1 MARWNAYFCRQ
12 KMTYRLNFV
21 SRLPRKACVRL
32 VYLNLKIGN
41 DSYHPLEL
49 QDEFLEDRWVWAN
62 TITEPMLSSPDD
74 YVILSLGLL
83 NYQVRSMDVHLEDQP
98 SGCLA
103 NLKSTHQNMAVGRML
118 LENVTIESRSADQL
132 SRKREVVCVA
142 MIDEYEGYRGI
153 AYRCCNVLTML
164 RTDQSNGRSEIQCD
178 LVVKRSDEWMNMFK
192 IVLTVACLLITGYLP
207 ALLLALPDCVFSVQY
222 V

>member
-1 MARWNAYFCRQ
+1 MDLNAVFSTALLLHFLIYVVIAQGDYYGEVECILLPTKNDISSEF
-12 KMTYRLNFV
+12 RL
-21 SRLPRKACVRL
+21 KASEKGVRL

-142 MIDEYEGYRGI
+142 MIDENERYRGI

-164 RTDQSNGRSEIQCD
+164 RTDQSNWRSEIQCD
-178 LVVKRSDEWMNMFK
+178 
-192 IVLTVACLLITGYLP
+192 
-207 ALLLALPDCVFSVQY
+207 PDGG
-222 V
+222 

>member
-1 MARWNAYFCRQ
+1 
-12 KMTYRLNFV
+12 
-21 SRLPRKACVRL
+21 
-32 VYLNLKIGN
+32 
-41 DSYHPLEL
+41 
-49 QDEFLEDRWVWAN
+49 
-62 TITEPMLSSPDD
+62 
-74 YVILSLGLL
+74 
-83 NYQVRSMDVHLEDQP
+83 
-98 SGCLA
+98 
-103 NLKSTHQNMAVGRML
+103 MAVGRML

-192 IVLTVACLLITGYLP
+192 IVLTDACLLITGYLP